1 MEVSQEQDRLDEIIN
16 RLESISSIPTIPV
29 VATRAMEA
37 VRNPDSSM
45 RDIAEIIST
54 DPPLAARVLKM
65 VNSAY
70 YGLMQ
75 SVGSLPLALTILGI
89 REIMN
94 LVMGISV
101 MTMFPDTSGRG
112 LFDRHEFWK
121 HSAASAQVGKVLS
134 EKLGLQ
140 KLGSSVFVGGLLHDI
155 GKIIMDEYMH
165 EEFCQAMNLSV
176 EESIPC
182 YDAESITVGAT
193 HPQIGAWLTKKWK
206 LPDEL
211 VAAISSHH
219 SPQKIEIEDK
229 MKQIVYLA
237 NVLCTGYEAG
247 GESSCIVDVLQK
259 DPVWYLCIRYTK
271 RAINVEQLLK
281 DVSVQIYKTSFLT
294 I

>member
-1 MEVSQEQDRLDEIIN
+1 MGVSQEQDRLDEIIN
-16 RLESISSIPTIPV
+16 RLESISSIPTIPL

-54 DPPLAARVLKM
+54 DPPLAARVLKV

-94 LVMGISV
+94 LVMGVSV
-101 MTMFPDTSGRG
+101 MTMFPDSSGRG

-134 EKLGLQ
+134 ERLGFQ
-140 KLGSSVFVGGLLHDI
+140 KLGSLAFVGGLLHDI

-165 EEFCQAMNLSV
+165 DEFREAIDLSID
-176 EESIPC
+176 EDIPC
-182 YDAESITVGAT
+182 YDAESMTVGAT

-211 VAAISSHH
+211 VTAISSHH
-219 SPQKIEIEDK
+219 SSQKIEIEDK

-237 NVLCTGYEAG
+237 NVFCTAYEAG
-247 GESSCIVDVLQK
+247 GDGDRIAEVLKK
-259 DPVWYLCIRYTK
+259 DPVWDLCMRSSRRDVRI
-271 RAINVEQLLK
+271 EQLVK
-281 DVSVQIYKTSFLT
+281 DISEEMERTHFL
-294 I
+294 II